1 MFFRR
6 GQELSVSQGELVLR
20 IAIAAGAG
28 LLLGLE
34 RELGGHPAG
43 VRTHLLVAVGASL
56 FTLAGGYGFDHAHI
70 ASMDPTR
77 IGAQVASG
85 IGFLGAGTIIQSGS
99 SIRGLTTAATLWISG
114 ALGVAA
120 AAGAYLPLATSL
132 GVVLL
137 ALIGLSAAHPLLRR
151 LSTSIVELSLLYE
164 QGNGTLGPVVRGL
177 AELDGRID
185 DITVDD
191 DTTQPG
197 LRHVS
202 LRARIRDRS
211 AIHELIATL
220 QQRPEVRDVVLR

>member
-1 MFFRR
+1 
-6 GQELSVSQGELVLR
+6 VSQGELVLR
-20 IAIAAGAG
+20 IAVAAAAG

-56 FTLAGGYGFDHAHI
+56 FTLAGGYGFDYAHI
-70 ASMDPTR
+70 GHVDPTR
-77 IGAQVASG
+77 IAAQVASG

-120 AAGAYLPLATSL
+120 GVGAYLPLATSL

-137 ALIGLSAAHPLLRR
+137 ALTGLSAAHPLFRR
-151 LSTSIVELSLLYE
+151 LSTRVGELSLVYE

-177 AELDGRID
+177 ADLDGRID
-185 DITVDD
+185 DIAVDD
-191 DTTQPG
+191 DTIEPG
-197 LRHVS
+197 LRHVR
-202 LRARIRDRS
+202 LRVRIRDR
-211 AIHELIATL
+211 AALHELIATL
-220 QQRPEVRDVVLR
+220 EQRPEVRDVVLR